1 MPRKKPTA
9 TQVYKQCLTIAKTI
23 AKERDGYT
31 CQRCG
36 KAKSEGFKIDASH
49 VIPNTPKDRAL
60 AVEPENIKA
69 LCAGCHKFFWHLS
82 PVESGLWFVEKFPK
96 RWERIKKLRKS
107 QPNKKG
113 IEFWK
118 AKKKELIELKESEG
132 KKP

>member
-9 TQVYKQCLTIAKTI
+9 TQIYKQCLTIAKTI
-23 AKERDGYT
+23 AKERDGYI

-96 RWERIKKLRKS
+96 RWERIKKLRES
-107 QPNKKG
+107 QPEKKG

-118 AKKKELIELKESEG
+118 AKKKELTESKESEG